1 MPVQLCTEMYNRG
14 VTDAALLEHIN
25 RLPHA
30 RANFKQLVRELG
42 TRGEGRAELETA
54 LARLAARGD
63 LIELRSGHYTA
74 TARSREFAVGRVN
87 MHRDGYGFLIS
98 DRPIEGIQG
107 DIFLPPETAGNAM
120 HGDRVVV
127 RVARI
132 EAGGRADGEIVKI
145 LRRAHLTVVGEFRMG
160 KRGQWVIPHDD
171 RIRQWIEIPA
181 GLELPP
187 AGATIDRIGVAP
199 RQVSSPE
206 ELSGLIVNVEVL
218 EYAERGEHPV
228 GRVIEILG
236 SPDDFG
242 VDVEIV
248 IRQHH
253 LPHRFPPEVVEQA
266 RAIPDSIA
274 AAELR
279 GAPRFPRAGY
289 RHHRR
294 RNRARFRRR
303 GLGGAPRERQLCAC
317 RSTSPT

>member
-1 MPVQLCTEMYNRG
+1 M
-14 VTDAALLEHIN
+14 TDAALLEHIA

-42 TRGEGRAELETA
+42 TKGERRAELETA

-107 DIFLPPETAGNAM
+107 DVFLPPETAEKAM

-127 RVARI
+127 RIARI
-132 EAGGRADGEIVKI
+132 EANGRADGEIVKV
-145 LRRAHLTVVGEFRMG
+145 LQRAHLTVVGEFRFG
-160 KRGQWVIPHDD
+160 KRGQYVVPHDD
-171 RIRQWIEIPA
+171 RIRQWIEIPE
-181 GLELPP
+181 GMEMPP
-187 AGATIDRIGVAP
+187 AGATIDRIGVTP

-206 ELSGLIVNVEVL
+206 ELAGLIVNVELL

-266 RAIPDSIA
+266 QGDSR
-274 AAELR
+274 LDR
-279 GAPRFPRAGY
+279 RRRTGQPPRFPRARY

-294 RNRARFRRR
+294 RDGARFRRC
-303 GLGGAPRERQLCAC
+303 GVGGPPRERQLCAC